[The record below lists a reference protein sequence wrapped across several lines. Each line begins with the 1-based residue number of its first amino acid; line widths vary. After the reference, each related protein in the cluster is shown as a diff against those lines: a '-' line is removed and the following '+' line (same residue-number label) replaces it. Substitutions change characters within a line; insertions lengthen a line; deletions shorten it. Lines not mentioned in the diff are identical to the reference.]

1 MTGII
6 GYESLVPGTGILV
19 HVCNARTWETGAEK
33 SQVTHFWR
41 FVIRPCQEHSKAKKD
56 GL

>member
-1 MTGII
+1 MIGII

-33 SQVTHFWR
+33 SQVTGFWM
-41 FVIRPCQEHSKAKKD
+41 FVIRPCQEHSKANKD